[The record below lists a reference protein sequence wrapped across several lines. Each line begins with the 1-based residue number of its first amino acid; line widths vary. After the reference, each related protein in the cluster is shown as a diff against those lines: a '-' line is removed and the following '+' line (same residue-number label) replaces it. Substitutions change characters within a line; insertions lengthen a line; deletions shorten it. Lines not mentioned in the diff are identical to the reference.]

1 MLRTYKAILHGD
13 QVEWLEQPP
22 EKSQPVQVHITV
34 LEEPLAEPTR
44 ERGRAM
50 AEALAALAR
59 RGPLWRSPTL
69 CNGNASYEL
78 NVNCLTGSRDAAG

>member
-59 RGPLWRSPTL
+59 RGTFVEITDPVQWQR
-69 CNGNASYEL
+69 EL
-78 NVNCLTGSRDAAG
+78 RAERELPDRES